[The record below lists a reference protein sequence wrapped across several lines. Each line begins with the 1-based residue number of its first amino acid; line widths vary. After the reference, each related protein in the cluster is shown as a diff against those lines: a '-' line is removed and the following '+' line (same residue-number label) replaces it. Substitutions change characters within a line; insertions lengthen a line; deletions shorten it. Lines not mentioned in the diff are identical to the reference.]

1 MSNQKKNMKY
11 VITGSVGH
19 ISRPIVQKLVAA
31 GHSVSVITS
40 NILRTSEIESLGATP
55 LVGSVLDVAFL
66 KKAFS
71 GADAV
76 YTMVP
81 PAFGAADWKKHITTV
96 GQNYAAAIKG
106 SSVKYVVNLSSI
118 GAHLKEGCGPVS
130 GLFGAEKALNELDGV
145 AVVHLRPGFFY
156 YNFYANI
163 GMIKHMGFIGGNYG
177 AGTKLVL
184 VHTDD
189 IADTAADLLLHKSF
203 SGKSV
208 RYISSDEKTTDEVA
222 SILGKAIGKPDLKW
236 VDFSDDQSIGGMIQ
250 AGLPEEIAKNYT
262 EMGASMRNGSMSAD
276 YEKTGQRPSGKISL
290 AEFSREFAA
299 AYSKA

>member
-1 MSNQKKNMKY
+1 MFNPKKNMKY
-11 VITGSVGH
+11 VITGSIGH

-31 GHSVSVITS
+31 GHRVSVITS
-40 NILRTSEIESLGATP
+40 NVSRASEIETLGATP

-81 PAFGAADWKKHITTV
+81 PTFAATDWKKHITTV
-96 GQNYAAAIKG
+96 GQNYATAIQG

-118 GAHLKEGCGPVS
+118 GAHLKDGCGPVS
-130 GLFGAEKALNELDGV
+130 GLFGVERALNELEGV

-177 AGTKLVL
+177 AGTRLVM
-184 VHTDD
+184 VHTND
-189 IADTAADLLLHKSF
+189 IADTAADLLLNTSF

-208 RYISSDEKTTDEVA
+208 RYISSDEKTTDEIA
-222 SILGKAIGKPDLKW
+222 TILGKAIGKPDLKW
-236 VDFSDDQSIGGMIQ
+236 VDFSDEQSTGGMIQ

-262 EMGASMRNGSMSAD
+262 EMGASMRSGAMSAD
-276 YEKTGQRPSGKISL
+276 YEKTGQRPSGKISF
-290 AEFSREFAA
+290 AEFAREFAA
-299 AYSKA
+299 AYNQG